1 LSTSRTELATKL
13 EPNELDGLVI
23 RSLEEGF
30 KFVQRLRDQYESGIN
45 RFDQHGEALLLARD
59 ASEVI
64 AVIGLSIDPEGQPD
78 VMRVRRFYVLPE
90 YRRQGLGEKMLLEVI
105 ELARAARA
113 EVLEL
118 HTDNPHA
125 ARFYERNGFQALN
138 SSNST
143 HRFTL

>member
-1 LSTSRTELATKL
+1 VTKL

-90 YRRQGLGEKMLLEVI
+90 YRRHGLGQKMLLEVI
-105 ELARAARA
+105 ELARGASAK
-113 EVLEL
+113 VLEL

-125 ARFYERNGFQALN
+125 AQFYERNKFQALT
-138 SSNST
+138 SSNPS
-143 HRFTL
+143 HRLEL